1 MLWDCIQ
8 DPCCDLIIA
17 GNILIHQAET
27 ARDAPARCPKT
38 PCSSGHFMNTQTP
51 FEKLTLLRQQMQQHQ
66 IDAFVALSADPHMSE
81 YLPAHWQIRLWLTGF
96 TGSVGTVVVTQDF
109 AGLWVD
115 GRYWVQAEQQLQ
127 HTGYVLQK
135 QTQDPASSYT
145 AWLAQQLGKSSTLL
159 VNAEN
164 TSVAQYQGLQH
175 IAAQQDFTL
184 RTDLNLIADIW
195 TARPAL
201 PQQPIWQMQDGL
213 NALSRIEKIAKIR
226 EALAQQKATAQFISA
241 VDDIAWI
248 LNCRGSDVEYNPV
261 FLAHLYIDPTRSV
274 LFVDEAKCSADLRQ
288 KLQADHIEIRPYADS
303 AAFLAQTAG
312 QQVLIDPAKVSI
324 LHLHALQLQNQVMQ
338 GINPSTLLK
347 SQKAPSEIAHVR
359 HAMTKDGVAL
369 CHFFHWLDTALA
381 RGESISELTIDEKIT
396 AFRAEQDGFIGL
408 SFSTIAGFNAN
419 GALPHYRATA
429 DQFSQIAGNG
439 LLLIDSGAQYHDGTT
454 DITRVVPIG
463 VPSEEQKRDYTLV
476 LKCHIALAQTVFPEG
491 LASPLLDAITR
502 QTLWQHG
509 LDYRHGTGHGVGFA
523 LNVHEGP
530 QVISYYAPP
539 APQTQMRAGMITS
552 NEPGLYHEGKYGIRI
567 ENLVV
572 NQPKHFSGSTY
583 GEFLAFETLT
593 LCPIHQQCI
602 AAELMNDAEKAWLND
617 YHQNVRT
624 RLAPMLQGDVLDWL
638 MRNTEPL

>member
-1 MLWDCIQ
+1 
-8 DPCCDLIIA
+8 
-17 GNILIHQAET
+17 
-27 ARDAPARCPKT
+27 
-38 PCSSGHFMNTQTP
+38 MNTQTP
-51 FEKLTLLRQQMQQHQ
+51 FEKLSLLRQHMQQHQ

-81 YLPAHWQIRLWLTGF
+81 YLPEHWQIRRWLTSF
-96 TGSVGTVVVTQDF
+96 TGSVGSVVVTQDF

-145 AWLAQQLGKSSTLL
+145 SWLSENLCSGSAIL

-164 TSVAQYQGLQH
+164 TSVMQYQSLKHMATQH
-175 IAAQQDFTL
+175 ALML
-184 RTDLNLIADIW
+184 RTDLDLIAEVW
-195 TARPAL
+195 TDRPAL
-201 PQQPIWQMQDGL
+201 PKLPVWQMQDGL
-213 NALSRIEKIAKIR
+213 NALRRKQKIVKVR
-226 EALAQQKATAQFISA
+226 EALTAKQATAHFVSA

-261 FLAHLYIDPTRSV
+261 FLAHLYIDQVRTV
-274 LFVDEAKCSADLRQ
+274 LFIDDAKCSTDLMQ
-288 KLQADHIEIRPYADS
+288 KLQADQVEILPYADS
-303 AAFLAQTAG
+303 VSFLAKTTG

-324 LHLHALQLQNQVMQ
+324 LHLHALQQNQVVQ
-338 GINPSTLLK
+338 DINPSTLFK

-359 HAMTKDGVAL
+359 NAMIKDGIAL
-369 CHFFHWLDTALA
+369 CHFYHWLESALA
-381 RGESISELTIDEKIT
+381 RGESINELTIDEKIT
-396 AFRAEQDGFIGL
+396 AFRAEQEGFIGL

-429 DQFSQIAGNG
+429 EQFSEIQDNG

-454 DITRVVPIG
+454 DITRVIPIG
-463 VPSEEQKRDYTLV
+463 VPSAEQKRDYTLV
-476 LKCHIALAQTVFPEG
+476 LKCHIALAQAVFPEG
-491 LASPLLDAITR
+491 IASPLLDAITR
-502 QTLWQHG
+502 QNLWKYG

-539 APQTQMRAGMITS
+539 TAPTQMHAGMITS

-572 NQPKHFSGSTY
+572 NQPKALTDHTY
-583 GEFLAFETLT
+583 GEFLVFETLT
-593 LCPIHQQCI
+593 LCPIHSQCI
-602 AAELMNDAEKAWLND
+602 VEELMNAEEKAWLND
-617 YHQNVRT
+617 YHKMVRT
-624 RLAPMLQGDVLDWL
+624 RLAPHVQGAVLDWL
-638 MRNTEPL
+638 LRNTQPI